1 MKYKFYKTKIDGK
14 RRCQTRIQTY
24 NPRGFAPSHQ
34 AQSAYTISIGG
45 KGYQK
50 QRASMETR
58 TTSITERGALSV
70 AMGRAPPKQIQR
82 QMSIWHL
89 AQGAYSYPAQSA
101 SGGGGAANFFNK
113 HCAKTVFLGSAMLDL
128 FWDLFHLC
136 LSVTI
141 LTIRT
146 YKHLC

>member
-14 RRCQTRIQTY
+14 RRCQTRTQTY
-24 NPRGFAPSHQ
+24 NPRGFAHSRQ

-58 TTSITERGALSV
+58 TTSITERGALSM

-82 QMSIWHL
+82 RMSIWHL
-89 AQGAYSYPAQSA
+89 AQGAYSYLAQGASA
-101 SGGGGAANFFNK
+101 PPI
-113 HCAKTVFLGSAMLDL
+113 FLTNIVQKLC
-128 FWDLFHLC
+128 FWARPC
-136 LSVTI
+136 W
-141 LTIRT
+141 T
-146 YKHLC
+146 YFGTCSTYVEVEQS